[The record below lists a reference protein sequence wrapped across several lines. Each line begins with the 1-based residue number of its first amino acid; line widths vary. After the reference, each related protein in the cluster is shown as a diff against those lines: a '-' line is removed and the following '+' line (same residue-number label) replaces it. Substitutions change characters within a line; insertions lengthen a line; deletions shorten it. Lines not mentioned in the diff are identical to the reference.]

1 MRFRYALL
9 VTIAAGLLAGC
20 PSEPPERAEAP
31 AAPPGLEN
39 GSFTA
44 NLNGFDIH
52 YAVHG
57 RGPVVMTVPNSW
69 GLTLHGLRALYRP
82 LEEHVT
88 MVYFDPRGMGG
99 SDPIR
104 EDSDMGMG
112 AVRSDLDAL
121 RQHLGLDQVHAIGW
135 SNGATNLIFLAS
147 ERPDILSSAIFLH
160 GAASVQDEDLQK
172 LEPLHQALFE
182 RYEAMKNEMAG
193 EEFTDRDRTTRL
205 TELYLDDFFPAMFA
219 DPEAARTIVQDM
231 YAQTEFSWP
240 HSQYSNTEMPTFD
253 LRDRLPLIPVRSLV
267 IAGAHDMMPPET
279 AEEISTGI
287 PGSMFVL
294 FENSGH
300 FAPVEETEKFVTTVL
315 DFLGV
320 EKE

>member
-1 MRFRYALL
+1 MKFRYALL
-9 VTIAAGLLAGC
+9 LTIAAGLIAGC
-20 PSEPPERAEAP
+20 PSEPTERAEAP

-104 EDSDMGMG
+104 QDSDMGMA
-112 AVRSDLDAL
+112 AVRADFGAL
-121 RQHLGLDQVHAIGW
+121 ARHLGLDQVHAIGW

-160 GAASVQDEDLQK
+160 GAARLQEEDMQK
-172 LEPLHQALFE
+172 LSAEHRELFQS
-182 RYEAMKNEMAG
+182 YEAMQAEMAG
-193 EEFTDRDRTTRL
+193 EEYTDEDRTARL
-205 TELYLDDFFPAMFA
+205 TEFYLDEFFPAMFA
-219 DPEAARTIVQDM
+219 DPEAAKTTVKEM
-231 YAQTEFSWP
+231 YAQTMFSWP
-240 HSQYSNTEMPTFD
+240 HAQYAEAELPTFD
-253 LRDRLPLIPVRSLV
+253 LTDRLPLIPIRSLV
-267 IAGAHDMMPPET
+267 IAGAHDVMPPET
-279 AEEISTGI
+279 SEEIATGI
-287 PGSMFVL
+287 PGSTFVL

-300 FAPVEETEKFVTTVL
+300 FAPVEEPEKFVTTVL
-315 DFLGV
+315 DFLGIGA
-320 EKE
+320 E